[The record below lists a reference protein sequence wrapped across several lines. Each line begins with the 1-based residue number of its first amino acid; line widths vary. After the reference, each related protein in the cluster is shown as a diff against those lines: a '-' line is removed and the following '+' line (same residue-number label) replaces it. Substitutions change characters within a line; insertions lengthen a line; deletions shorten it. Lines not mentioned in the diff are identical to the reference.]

1 MGAEFVHGK
10 HPALMKVIEETPIP
24 FCDVSDHHWYFDKEQ
39 LSLSHEFWNKLTA
52 LMNLMDLKQPDISFR
67 AFLDSLPDDE
77 ASRQAKAAASLYVEG
92 FHAARIQQIGVHG
105 LVKANEAED
114 EIDGH
119 HSFRVIGGYDLVMN
133 ALHQEAVDAGA
144 IFRLNTIVREIHWR
158 QNHVEAI
165 CTTADGEQTFTGS
178 RAIITLPLG
187 VLQEHIRTGS
197 GSDRVSLRRALA
209 VLAPGRY
216 RFRF

>member
-1 MGAEFVHGK
+1 MMTLREEVLIVGAGAAGLAAARDLAKAGVPVTVLEARERVGGRVYTHHDNTSPVPIEMGAEFVHGK
-10 HPALMKVIEETPIP
+10 HPALMKVLEEAPIP
-24 FCDVSDHHWYFDKEQ
+24 FCDVSDHHWYFDEEK

-52 LMNLMDLKQPDISFR
+52 LMDLMDLKQPDISFR

-92 FHAARIQQIGVHG
+92 FHAARIEQIGVHG

-144 IFRLNTIVREIHWR
+144 IFRLNIIVREIH
-158 QNHVEAI
+158 
-165 CTTADGEQTFTGS
+165 
-178 RAIITLPLG
+178 
-187 VLQEHIRTGS
+187 
-197 GSDRVSLRRALA
+197 
-209 VLAPGRY
+209 
-216 RFRF
+216 